1 MAGMRLK
8 IGTYII
14 DAAES
19 SSTSTTTGCKL
30 LADSSRG
37 REAEPLGLEW
47 EEASDRAVVTFSVH
61 VVRDTVANLLTSRDA
76 LANAINQGSGDV
88 VIESESGTT
97 LKTFAL
103 STGLYT
109 SMNGQCTIRDGELDC
124 LIEATITLER
134 SLQAMVGGTDMVE
147 NPTGLVD
154 AVRWRATRDTQGRL
168 NIEVG
173 AQFKDTTGPSVTA
186 RVNANVWIAALRA
199 LTSKP
204 DFLPA
209 ADYLRVVND
218 NVDFTIADTA
228 AASSGIATATVQLRE
243 TPDGLSALTPRI
255 RDVGYL
261 IDVRPLQI
269 DQRGGTPGSLITLT
283 ASLYTKT
290 HGNVT
295 YDTSDTEP
303 VDLTDE
309 EADTAI
315 GIIKTQALARIGTI
329 GGTSPIE
336 ISREK
341 SRSHGGDI
349 LCTIIFYHEGS
360 GVIDWQEE
368 VRHNATDGAAIVTD
382 CKGKD
387 RVYPDAGKGVEM
399 VFHALSVRSVT
410 GIPSYIAPS
419 LSGTFRVVDSNA
431 TDPKSLLFK
440 GSSRPI
446 YERTFAKIYRRIN
459 TAAGGLSNAGGD
471 VGTLEDLG

>member
-1 MAGMRLK
+1 MAGMRIK
-8 IGTYII
+8 IGSHII

-19 SSTSTTTGCKL
+19 SSASTTVGTKL

-37 REAEPLGLEW
+37 REAPPLGLEW
-47 EEASDRAVVTFSVH
+47 EESSTGATVTFSVH
-61 VVRDTVANLLTSRDA
+61 VTAASVGALLTARDA
-76 LANAINQGSGDV
+76 LTNAITFGSGDV
-88 VIESESGTT
+88 IIESESGTT
-97 LKTFAL
+97 LKTFAI

-109 SMNGQCTIRDGELDC
+109 GMNAVCIVRDGELDC
-124 LIEATITLER
+124 IVEVTINLER
-134 SLQAMVGGTDMVE
+134 SLQSLAGGTDTIE

-173 AQFKDTTGPSVTA
+173 AQFKDTSGPVSA
-186 RVNANVWIAALRA
+186 RVNANVWVAALRA

-204 DFLPA
+204 DWLPA
-209 ADYLRVVND
+209 VDYMRVVND
-218 NVDFTIADTA
+218 NVDFTLADTGS
-228 AASSGIATATVQLRE
+228 ASSGVATATVQLRE

-261 IDVRPLQI
+261 IDVRPLQL
-269 DQRGGTPGSLITLT
+269 DQRAGLAGSLITLT
-283 ASLYTKT
+283 AMLYTKT
-290 HGNVT
+290 HGNTT
-295 YDTSDTEP
+295 YDSSDTEP

-349 LCTIIFYHEGS
+349 QCAIVFYHEGS

-368 VRHNATDGAAIVTD
+368 IRHHATDGAAIVTD

-387 RVYPDAGKGVEM
+387 WVYPDAGKGVEM
-399 VFHALSVRSVT
+399 IFHALSIRSVT
-410 GIPSYIAPS
+410 GVPSYVAPF
-419 LSGTFRVVDSNA
+419 LTGTYRVVDSSA
-431 TDPKSLLFK
+431 TPGKALLFK
-440 GSSRPI
+440 GSGNRPI
-446 YERTFAKIYRRIN
+446 YERTFAKTYRRIN